1 MPYIYFQ
8 FSDCEC
14 QTISISLKNDVLVN
28 QVSRQGIYQK
38 SEKINGRTT
47 WISSNNKYRLW
58 YYGKTWVITDVV
70 DVGGYIG
77 SVDKIGQ
84 NFYCPF
90 DVPSNAWLY
99 GSGGGEWIL
108 ADSNDISVE
117 CLTGKKK
124 TYFRCILL

>member
-70 DVGGYIG
+70 VNGGYIT
-77 SVDKIGQ
+77 SNDIGH
-84 NFYCPF
+84 NFNCPF

-99 GSGGGEWIL
+99 GSGGGEWLL
-108 ADSNDISVE
+108 ADSNDIIVE
-117 CLTGKKK
+117 CLTGKK
-124 TYFRCILL
+124 